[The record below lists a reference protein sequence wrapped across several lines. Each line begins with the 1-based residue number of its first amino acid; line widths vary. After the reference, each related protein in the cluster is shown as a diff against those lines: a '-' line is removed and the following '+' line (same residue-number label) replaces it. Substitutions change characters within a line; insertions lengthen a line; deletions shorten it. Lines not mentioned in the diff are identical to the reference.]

1 MTFARLP
8 LAACVALAS
17 LSACG
22 RGDVPPN
29 ERGIWAFG
37 APDVP
42 AATFA
47 QGGAPAASAPPPA
60 LPTQVSTPVP
70 FATPTPA
77 TRVTGVETSPARA
90 AAQAYA
96 VSPPSASGTIRG
108 VVRLTGAPAKV
119 LQFTDLKDKE
129 KGCKDHASE
138 RVAVG
143 PDGRLGNCLVTVPAL
158 SSGKDW
164 PASMR
169 GEERALTVDQVGCV
183 YVPHLGVARPRTQL
197 VVVNSD
203 RAEHNIHGYRG
214 VTTADGMF
222 NFSSPP
228 GTTNA
233 ENEAAFLEKAG
244 AYFLKCDIHPWMN
257 AYVHAV
263 ANPYFDVTLA
273 ADDPATGG
281 RAAGEFVIEGV
292 PPGVHEV
299 VCWHE
304 GMREEPLVAGG
315 KIATYT
321 YSAEISRTAKVTVV
335 AGETATCEF
344 AIPYE

>member
-1 MTFARLP
+1 MSPGRSSA
-8 LAACVALAS
+8 AACLAVALC
-17 LSACG
+17 ACG
-22 RGDVPPN
+22 GRDVPPN

-42 AATFA
+42 TATFSE
-47 QGGAPAASAPPPA
+47 GSAPAVSAPPPA
-60 LPTQVSTPVP
+60 PPAEVS
-70 FATPTPA
+70 PA
-77 TRVTGVETSPARA
+77 APLASSTRVVPVERAVARGP
-90 AAQAYA
+90 AQAYV
-96 VSPPSASGTIRG
+96 VSPPATSGSIVG

-119 LQFTDLKDKE
+119 LQFTDLKDKD
-129 KGCKDHASE
+129 KGCKDHSSE

-143 PDGRLGNCLVTVPAL
+143 PDGRLGNCLVAVPAL

-164 PASMR
+164 PPAMR
-169 GEERALTVDQVGCV
+169 SEDRALVVDQVGCV

-214 VTTADGMF
+214 TTTADGMF

-233 ENEAAFLEKAG
+233 ENEAAFLEGAG

-263 ANPYFDVTLA
+263 GNPYFDVTLA
-273 ADDPATGG
+273 ADDPATG
-281 RAAGEFVIEGV
+281 RKAGEFTIDGV
-292 PPGVHEV
+292 PPGEHEV

-321 YSAEISRTAKVTVV
+321 YSSEVVRRVKVVVV
-335 AGETATCEF
+335 AGQAVPCEF
-344 AIPYE
+344 VIPYE